1 MDETATPAPAPA
13 PARPAE
19 PLMGSPPPRRRAARE
34 SCLAALIALLCAE
47 PHARAALGVPQAPL
61 GPLVQSIEASGSA
74 HHVDLTVQFACSM
87 RYLGHTSTQYGE
99 STTIRLMLGPD
110 CGPPTQ
116 TIPPELPLVGGG
128 AEYVRGAHVESW
140 MPGEITLRF
149 DFTRSVSIV
158 VMPLTSGFGL
168 RLRLLHTR
176 ARRGSVHLSVPL
188 PPSGY
193 SVNLESA
200 RTPFP
205 PAAVSAAAR
214 TQGAQAYV
222 SQAPVDGVPW
232 YRLRIGPFA
241 TRAAAEAAL
250 RRAIAAYPHAWVTEE
265 AAPAVL
271 AGAPPAAVAPIA
283 ATLAADPPLPDAERA
298 RLLREAR
305 VALAAHRYPRAL
317 DLLTRLVRQPEY
329 PGRAEAQELLG
340 LTRERAGQLA
350 EAQAEYREY
359 LRRYPNGP
367 AATSVR
373 MRLQLLA
380 SATLPSRGLGR
391 YRAAAGRRYSANG
404 GASLSYVYSRDQ
416 TRLAGAAPTTTA
428 NSAAIVYGDL
438 LLRDHGSRYDVSA
451 HADGGYSHSFTTPLV
466 GNAGQDQV
474 SAAYG
479 EVTDQRVGWTARI
492 GRQAIATVGTAGLFD
507 GLYLG
512 IHPNGSWA
520 FSGAVGLPAYTSYST
535 PAARERFGTVAAE
548 YRTPGEAWTF
558 DAYALDETDA
568 VATERR
574 SVGLQA
580 RYAALAR
587 TAVLLVDY
595 DLVFKQLNAVTL
607 IGNTRIGSSWIV
619 GFDLDHRRSPLLGL
633 SNALIG
639 QTTADLRTLSTLY
652 TPSQLRQMAIDRTAT
667 SNAAVISANRGF
679 SAHWQFIV
687 DLSALEL
694 SGTPA
699 SFGVAATRSTGLD
712 KNLSLQVAGT
722 SLLQAGDVQL
732 VGVRYD
738 DSPTIRSETIS
749 WNGRFVVHGG
759 FHAGPQLSIERLNDT
774 LVGGTQML
782 YLPQLQADWI
792 GRRSMVELTAGYQII
807 AQARSSQILPVTG
820 TPVTGAFQERSLYV
834 TAAYRLRF

>member
-1 MDETATPAPAPA
+1 MRAPP
-13 PARPAE
+13 
-19 PLMGSPPPRRRAARE
+19 SRRRAARE
-34 SCLAALIALLCAE
+34 SCLAALIALVCSE
-47 PHARAALGVPQAPL
+47 PQARAALGVPQAPL
-61 GPLVQSIEASGSA
+61 GPLVQSIETTESA
-74 HHVDLTVQFACSM
+74 HHIDLTVQFACSM
-87 RYLGHTSTQYGE
+87 RYLSHTSTRFGE

-128 AEYVRGAHVESW
+128 AEYVRGARVESW
-140 MPGEITLRF
+140 MPGEISLRF
-149 DFTRSVSIV
+149 DFIRPQSIV

-168 RLRLLHTR
+168 RLRLLHT
-176 ARRGSVHLSVPL
+176 AVHRGSVRLAAPR

-200 RTPFP
+200 RTPFAA
-205 PAAVSAAAR
+205 AAVQAAAR
-214 TQGAQAYV
+214 SQGVQAYV
-222 SQAPVDGVPW
+222 SQATVDGVPW

-241 TRAAAEAAL
+241 TRAAADAAL
-250 RRAIAAYPHAWVTEE
+250 RSALATYPHAWVTEE
-265 AAPAVL
+265 AAPAAL
-271 AGAPPAAVAPIA
+271 GGAPAAVAPIA
-283 ATLAADPPLPDAERA
+283 ATMPTDPPLPDAERA

-305 VALAAHRYPRAL
+305 VALAAHHYPRAL

-367 AATSVR
+367 AAATVR

-380 SATLPSRGLGR
+380 TATLPSRGLGR

-404 GASLSYVYSRDQ
+404 GASLSYVYNRDQ
-416 TRLAGAAPTTTA
+416 TRLAGAAPTTTT
-428 NSAAIVYGDL
+428 NSSALVYGDL
-438 LLRDHGSRYDVSA
+438 LLRDHGPRFDLSA
-451 HADGGYSHSFTTPLV
+451 HADGGYSRSISAPIV
-466 GNAGQDQV
+466 GSAAQDQV

-479 EVTDQRVGWTARI
+479 EVTDRRLGWTARL
-492 GRQAIATVGTAGLFD
+492 GRQTIATVGTAGLFD

-512 IHPNGSWA
+512 YRPNGSWA
-520 FSGAVGLPAYTSYST
+520 VNGAVGLPAYTSYSSPT
-535 PAARERFGTVAAE
+535 AHDRFGTLAAE

-574 SVGLQA
+574 SVGLQT
-580 RYAALAR
+580 RYTSLAR

-595 DLVFKQLNAVTL
+595 DLVFKQLNAATL
-607 IGNTRIGSSWIV
+607 IGNTKIGSSWIV

-639 QTTADLRTLSTLY
+639 QTTVDLRALAMLY
-652 TPSQLRQMAIDRTAT
+652 TPSQLRKMALDRTAT
-667 SNAAVISANRGF
+667 SNAAVISANRAFG
-679 SAHWQFIV
+679 AHWQFIA